1 MSRLDPSIELNGSGL
16 RRIEVI
22 TGAGGRR
29 RWSEAEKA
37 LAVEE
42 SLAPDAVVSHVARRH
57 GATPQQLF
65 TWRREARRRAEAA
78 GAPLFVPA
86 IADDV
91 GATVRTPTPAPAPKS
106 EAATPVV
113 EIEIGEAHVW
123 IWRDADIGMA
133 TAILRTLRTSPGA
146 K

>member
-1 MSRLDPSIELNGSGL
+1 VSRLDPSLEPNGSGL

-29 RWSEAEKA
+29 RWSDVEKA
-37 LAVEE
+37 REVEE
-42 SLAPDAVVSHVARRH
+42 SLAPDAVVSQVARRH

-65 TWRREARRRAEAA
+65 AWRREARRRAEAE
-78 GAPLFVPA
+78 GAPAFVPA
-86 IADDV
+86 IAV
-91 GATVRTPTPAPAPKS
+91 NGVAAMRMPAPASKAES
-106 EAATPVV
+106 AAPVM
-113 EIEIGEAHVW
+113 EIEIGETHVW

-133 TAILRTLRTSPGA
+133 TAILCALRTGSGV

>member
-1 MSRLDPSIELNGSGL
+1 MSRLDPSIEPNGSGL

-29 RWSEAEKA
+29 RWSEDEKA

-42 SLAPDAVVSHVARRH
+42 SLAPDAVVSQVARRH

-65 TWRREARRRAEAA
+65 TWRREARRRVEAE
-78 GAPLFVPA
+78 GAPAFVPA
-86 IADDV
+86 IAENV
-91 GATVRTPTPAPAPKS
+91 AAVRTSAPAPKS
-106 EAATPVV
+106 EAAAPVV

-133 TAILRTLRTSPGA
+133 TAILRALRTSPGS

>member
-1 MSRLDPSIELNGSGL
+1 MSRLDPSIDPNGSGV

-22 TGAGGRR
+22 TGTGGRR
-29 RWSEAEKA
+29 QWSEDEKA

-42 SLAPDAVVSHVARRH
+42 SLAPDAVVSQVARRH

-65 TWRREARRRAEAA
+65 TWRREARRRSEAES
-78 GAPLFVPA
+78 APAFVPA
-86 IADDV
+86 IAEN
-91 GATVRTPTPAPAPKS
+91 GAAVRPPASPAPKS
-106 EAATPVV
+106 EATAPVL

-123 IWRDADIGMA
+123 IWRGADIGMA
-133 TAILRTLRTSPGA
+133 TAILRALRNPAGP

>member
-1 MSRLDPSIELNGSGL
+1 MSRFDTLTEPNGSGL

-29 RWSEAEKA
+29 RWSEEEKA

-42 SLAPDAVVSHVARRH
+42 SQAPDAVVSQVARRH

-65 TWRREARRRAEAA
+65 TWRREARRRAESE
-78 GAPLFVPA
+78 GAPAFVPA
-86 IADDV
+86 IAENG
-91 GATVRTPTPAPAPKS
+91 GAAVHRPSPAPKA
-106 EAATPVV
+106 EAAAPVV

-133 TAILRTLRTSPGA
+133 TAILRALRISPGS

>member
-1 MSRLDPSIELNGSGL
+1 MSRLDPSLEPNGCGL

-29 RWSEAEKA
+29 RWSEDEKA

-42 SLAPDAVVSHVARRH
+42 SLAPDAVVSQVARRH

-65 TWRREARRRAEAA
+65 TWRREARRRAEAE
-78 GAPLFVPA
+78 GAPAFVPA
-86 IADDV
+86 IAENGG
-91 GATVRTPTPAPAPKS
+91 GAVRTPAPAPKA
-106 EAATPVV
+106 EAAAPVV
-113 EIEIGEAHVW
+113 EIEIGEAHMW

-133 TAILRTLRTSPGA
+133 TAILRALRTSPGA

>member
-1 MSRLDPSIELNGSGL
+1 MSRLDPLIEPNGSGL

-29 RWSEAEKA
+29 RWSEDEKA

-42 SLAPDAVVSHVARRH
+42 SLAPDAVVSQVARRH

-65 TWRREARRRAEAA
+65 TCEGRRAVGAETE
-78 GAPLFVPA
+78 GAPAFVPVVA
-86 IADDV
+86 ESS
-91 GATVRTPTPAPAPKS
+91 GAAVRRPSPAPKS
-106 EAATPVV
+106 EAAAPVV

-133 TAILRTLRTSPGA
+133 TAILRALRTSPGA

>member
-1 MSRLDPSIELNGSGL
+1 VSRLDPSLEPNGSGL

-22 TGAGGRR
+22 TGGGGRR
-29 RWSEAEKA
+29 RWSEDEKA
-37 LAVEE
+37 RAVEE
-42 SLAPDAVVSHVARRH
+42 SLAPDAVVSQVARRH

-65 TWRREARRRAEAA
+65 TWRREARRRAEAE
-78 GAPLFVPA
+78 GAPAFVPA
-86 IADDV
+86 IAENGV
-91 GATVRTPTPAPAPKS
+91 AAVRTPAHAPKS
-106 EAATPVV
+106 KGAAPVV

-133 TAILRTLRTSPGA
+133 TAILRALRTQPGP

>member
-1 MSRLDPSIELNGSGL
+1 VSRLDPLIEPNGSGL

-29 RWSEAEKA
+29 RWSEGEKA

-42 SLAPDAVVSHVARRH
+42 SLAPDAVVSQVARRH

-65 TWRREARRRAEAA
+65 TWRREARRRAEAE

-86 IADDV
+86 IAENGD
-91 GATVRTPTPAPAPKS
+91 AAVRTPAPAPKS
-106 EAATPVV
+106 EAAAPVV

-123 IWRDADIGMA
+123 IWRDAEIGMA
-133 TAILRTLRTSPGA
+133 TAILRALRISPGA